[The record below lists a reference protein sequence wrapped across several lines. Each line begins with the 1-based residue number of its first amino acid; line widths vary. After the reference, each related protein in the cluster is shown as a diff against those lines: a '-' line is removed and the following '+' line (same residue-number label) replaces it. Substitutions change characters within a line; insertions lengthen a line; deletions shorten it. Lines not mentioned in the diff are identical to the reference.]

1 MGLGII
7 ILTSYYYFCTLR
19 HEATGDITVSKT
31 WLISTGFEDQRT
43 APTDELLIGCFVFLC
58 CCFFSFNKVD
68 RGLIS

>member
-31 WLISTGFEDQRT
+31 SLISTGFEDQRT
-43 APTDELLIGCFVFLC
+43 VATDELLIGCFVFGVVVVV
-58 CCFFSFNKVD
+58 FFNKVD